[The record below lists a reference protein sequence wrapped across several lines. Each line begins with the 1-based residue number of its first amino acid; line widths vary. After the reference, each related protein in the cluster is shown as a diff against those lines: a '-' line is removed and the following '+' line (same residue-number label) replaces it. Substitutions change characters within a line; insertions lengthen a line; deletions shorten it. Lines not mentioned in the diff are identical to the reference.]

1 MKSRANF
8 LSKLVFGFGSGN
20 ADGHAG
26 IASLL
31 GGKGA
36 NLAEMSSLGIPVPPG
51 FTISTEVCRYF
62 FESEFQFP
70 SALGKSIT
78 KALSKIELETERQF
92 GDPTN
97 PLLVSV
103 RSGSRFSMPGMMD
116 TILNLGLNAETVAG
130 LAATAGSERFAWD
143 SYRRFIQNYSHVV
156 FGLDNSLF
164 DVLIDQRKRERS
176 ILFDSDLTAK
186 DLKLIVKDFKNL
198 LDESFNQTFP
208 DDPNTQLYGAIS
220 AVFRSWKSPRALKYR
235 HIHNIPEDWGTAV
248 NVQAMVF
255 GNISEKSATGVAF
268 TRNPSNGQKTLYGE
282 FLVNSQ
288 GEDVVSGARTPRAL
302 TRGGRAER
310 DSDLASME
318 ELMPAVFKEL
328 REVQERLELHFK
340 DMQDIEFT
348 VEEGRLWILQT
359 RSGERSSE
367 ASIRIAVDMANEGLI
382 TREEAVTRVDPS
394 VLNQFINPI
403 VNPKCDHL
411 LLGKG
416 LPASPGAVSGAI
428 IFDAD
433 EAVTLAEKGQDII
446 LVRTET
452 SPRDIQG
459 IHAAR
464 GILTTTGGMTSH
476 AAVVARGMGRPCVTG
491 AADVF
496 VDYKNQVLVAG
507 QWEVKAGEPIT
518 IDGSD
523 GQIYLG
529 TAPTI
534 HPIVSDHV
542 TCLMSWANSI
552 QKS

>member
-1 MKSRANF
+1 M
-8 LSKLVFGFGSGN
+8 SKLVFGFGSGN

-62 FESEFQFP
+62 FENEFQYP

-164 DVLIDQRKRERS
+164 DVLIDHKKRERS
-176 ILFDSDLTAK
+176 ILFDGDLTAE
-186 DLKLIVKDFKNL
+186 DLKFIVEDFKNL
-198 LDESFNQTFP
+198 LDERFNQAFP
-208 DDPNTQLYGAIS
+208 EDPNTQLYGAIS

-302 TRGGRAER
+302 TRSGRAKR
-310 DSDLASME
+310 DSELASME
-318 ELMPAVFKEL
+318 ELMPAVFEEL

-403 VNPKCDHL
+403 VNPQCDHL

-452 SPRDIQG
+452 SPRDIHG

-542 TCLMSWANSI
+542 TCLMSWAKSI